1 MMTPLVTPP
10 NWAYQDEA
18 LYVEAGTM
26 GFILS
31 AMQNDELK
39 ARDCLG
45 NIKTLASVIQLT
57 R

>member
-1 MMTPLVTPP
+1 MMTLLMTPP

-31 AMQNDELK
+31 IMQNDKLK

-45 NIKTLASVIQLT
+45 NIRTLASVIQPT